1 MNERDKTS
9 TQKQP
14 NEWRD
19 VDFRSD
25 APDRPRP
32 PGMPKPGPWRIAQGY
47 QDDVEL
53 PALICGENEKEMTI
67 VEECFDFYPGD
78 VLIYSLTAET
88 SPGHF
93 VIVECEG
100 RLYVRRFEGLDENG
114 DAMLAN
120 CKYLEAA
127 PVPPAEIVGR
137 VCGHFRKL
145 D

>member
-78 VLIYSLTAET
+78 VALEIPHRGVDLGQRHLQGT
-88 SPGHF
+88 H
-93 VIVECEG
+93 
-100 RLYVRRFEGLDENG
+100 GLFLG
-114 DAMLAN
+114 YPL
-120 CKYLEAA
+120 
-127 PVPPAEIVGR
+127 PPS
-137 VCGHFRKL
+137 
-145 D
+145 